1 MEDQVLSTLSDSKSH
16 RNGRMTILLSIS
28 GDVFCEKYRSIIAI
42 NQLED
47 RGCEVEGLRGLQVQ
61 GEEWVRG
68 PGAAGGSHRDPQR
81 REHGRR
87 GHQARDGGHLQEAT
101 QTLLS
106 PLEVYKKENNYFWL
120 VFWKL
125 IIGSQ
130 QNIRI
135 RFKMFSERRKKN
147 GIDFLC
153 LDKALAFTNP

>member
-1 MEDQVLSTLSDSKSH
+1 MVGWRYCYPSQVTFL
-16 RNGRMTILLSIS
+16 RAIWYSIS
-28 GDVFCEKYRSIIAI
+28 LPAT

-47 RGCEVEGLRGLQVQ
+47 RGCQAEGLRGLQVQ

-68 PGAAGGSHRDPQR
+68 PGAAGGPHRDPQR

-87 GHQARDGGHLQEAT
+87 GNQARDGGHLQEAT

-106 PLEVYKKENNYFWL
+106 PLEVSKKENDYFLL

-153 LDKALAFTNP
+153 LNKELAFTNP